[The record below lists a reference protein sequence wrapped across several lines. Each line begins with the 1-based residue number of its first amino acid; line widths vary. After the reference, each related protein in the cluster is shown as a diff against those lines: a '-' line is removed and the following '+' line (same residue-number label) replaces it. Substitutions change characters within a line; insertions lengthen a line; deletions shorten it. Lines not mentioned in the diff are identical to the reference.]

1 MIIKCK
7 DISVSDGIS
16 YHSLIDNKVADGNS
30 YVPMQMEKFGVCH
43 GNDYYVPYASIMDN
57 PGTVRI
63 WAANGEIGF
72 EVRFQYPVAS
82 RIVMQLHDMT
92 NDEEYLYSL
101 VAEAGQQNIS
111 TLSNHSSGRDGHT
124 IRASIV
130 GIGDPEI
137 VGVFT
142 DHIYRY
148 YLINPEQVLTV
159 DLIPVMIYREILY
172 DDGVLLFR
180 STASVL
186 TPFTIGLHST
196 DKPGTLIAEE
206 TMPDPEESDP
216 SRSMRINLSLI
227 PRNTQYYIRFNG
239 QDSNYSDGVNRYYM
253 NVESVTVLESP
264 ETLLT
269 NTGKVS
275 FSRSE
280 DLLTYNIRFDRMIET
295 LVNIAIIDITSSGY
309 NWVGQA
315 VMTSPSDTFEDS
327 IRLSDDMNGHTIK
340 VMQYT
345 QDAGVKTPVD
355 SYSYESYTY
364 VFEGN
369 EYIVT

>member
-7 DISVSDGIS
+7 DISVSDGTS
-16 YHSLIDNKVADGNS
+16 YHSLIDNKVADGDS
-30 YVPMQMEKFGVCH
+30 YVPMQTEKFGVCH
-43 GNDYYVPYASIMDN
+43 GNDYYVPYTSIMDN

-72 EVRFQYPVAS
+72 EVRFQYPIAS

-101 VAEAGQQNIS
+101 VTEAGQQNIS
-111 TLSNHSSGRDGHT
+111 TLSNHSSGRNGHI

-130 GIGDPEI
+130 GIGDPEVTGI
-137 VGVFT
+137 FT
-142 DHIYRY
+142 DHRYRY

-159 DLIPVMIYREILY
+159 DLSPVMVYREILY
-172 DDGVLLFR
+172 DEGVLLFR
-180 STASVL
+180 SQESVR
-186 TPFTIGLHST
+186 TPFTIGLYST
-196 DKPGTLIAEE
+196 NKPETLIAEG
-206 TMPDPEESDP
+206 TMPDPEESDS
-216 SRSMRINLSLI
+216 SRSMRINLNLI
-227 PRNTQYYIRFNG
+227 PRNIQYYIRFNG

-253 NVESVTVLESP
+253 NIQLVTVLESP
-264 ETLLT
+264 KSLLT

-275 FSRSE
+275 FSRSG

-295 LVNIAIIDITSSGY
+295 SISIAIIDIT
-309 NWVGQA
+309 NDDRWIGQK
-315 VMTSPSDTFEDS
+315 VITSPGDTLEGS
-327 IRLSDDMNGHTIK
+327 VSLSDNMNGHTIK
-340 VMQYT
+340 IMQYT

>member
-7 DISVSDGIS
+7 DISVSDGTS

-72 EVRFQYPVAS
+72 EVRFQYPIAS
-82 RIVMQLHDMT
+82 RIVMQLYDMT

-111 TLSNHSSGRDGHT
+111 TLSNHSSGRNGHT

-142 DHIYRY
+142 DYRYRY
-148 YLINPEQVLTV
+148 YLINPEQVLRV
-159 DLIPVMIYREILY
+159 DLFPVMIYRQILY
-172 DDGVLLFR
+172 DEGVLLFR
-180 STASVL
+180 ATASIL

-196 DKPGTLIAEE
+196 DKNLALVAKC
-206 TMPDPEESDP
+206 TMPDPEEDGYSTKISLD
-216 SRSMRINLSLI
+216 LI
-227 PRNTQYYIRFNG
+227 PRNTQYYILFNG
-239 QDSNYSDGVNRYYM
+239 QNSNYSDGVKRYYM
-253 NVESVTVLESP
+253 NVELVTVLESP
-264 ETLLT
+264 EALLT

-280 DLLTYNIRFDRMIET
+280 DLLIYNIQFNRMIET
-295 LVNIAIIDITSSGY
+295 SISIAVIDITSDGY

-315 VMTSPSDTFEDS
+315 RITIPSSTFEGS

-345 QDAGVKTPVD
+345 QDAGVKTLVD

>member
-7 DISVSDGIS
+7 DISVSDGTS

-72 EVRFQYPVAS
+72 EVRFQYPIAS

-111 TLSNHSSGRDGHT
+111 TLSNHSSGRNGHT

-159 DLIPVMIYREILY
+159 DLIPVM
-172 DDGVLLFR
+172 
-180 STASVL
+180 
-186 TPFTIGLHST
+186 
-196 DKPGTLIAEE
+196 
-206 TMPDPEESDP
+206 
-216 SRSMRINLSLI
+216 
-227 PRNTQYYIRFNG
+227 
-239 QDSNYSDGVNRYYM
+239 
-253 NVESVTVLESP
+253 
-264 ETLLT
+264 
-269 NTGKVS
+269 
-275 FSRSE
+275 
-280 DLLTYNIRFDRMIET
+280 
-295 LVNIAIIDITSSGY
+295 
-309 NWVGQA
+309 
-315 VMTSPSDTFEDS
+315 
-327 IRLSDDMNGHTIK
+327 
-340 VMQYT
+340 YT

>member
-1 MIIKCK
+1 
-7 DISVSDGIS
+7 
-16 YHSLIDNKVADGNS
+16 
-30 YVPMQMEKFGVCH
+30 
-43 GNDYYVPYASIMDN
+43 
-57 PGTVRI
+57 
-63 WAANGEIGF
+63 
-72 EVRFQYPVAS
+72 
-82 RIVMQLHDMT
+82 
-92 NDEEYLYSL
+92 
-101 VAEAGQQNIS
+101 
-111 TLSNHSSGRDGHT
+111 
-124 IRASIV
+124 
-130 GIGDPEI
+130 
-137 VGVFT
+137 
-142 DHIYRY
+142 
-148 YLINPEQVLTV
+148 
-159 DLIPVMIYREILY
+159 
-172 DDGVLLFR
+172 
-180 STASVL
+180 
-186 TPFTIGLHST
+186 
-196 DKPGTLIAEE
+196 
-206 TMPDPEESDP
+206 
-216 SRSMRINLSLI
+216 
-227 PRNTQYYIRFNG
+227 
-239 QDSNYSDGVNRYYM
+239 M
-253 NVESVTVLESP
+253 NVELVTVLESP